1 MLTKNGRA
9 GIKMNT
15 HSDTDQNGCFFYL
28 LSQIFLKVIKHGG
41 DGLTGDGLLPAI
53 AVLLA
58 MSTVCAEQAPYP
70 TLPFL

>member
-1 MLTKNGRA
+1 M
-9 GIKMNT
+9 
-15 HSDTDQNGCFFYL
+15 STDSEILFTRMVYRRLFL
-28 LSQIFLKVIKHGG
+28 IVPSQILLEVIKHGG
-41 DGLTGDGLLPAI
+41 DGLAGDGLLPAI